1 MRLFRWL
8 RAHKKLTLVII
19 IILAI
24 GFFVLR
30 ARASGNGAT
39 QEATVERGTVE
50 EELVLTGEISATD
63 YASLQFNTSGTV
75 SWVGVKVGE
84 EVKKGQALMKLDTL
98 KLNAAYQIAVA
109 NYRAAQ
115 ANAEEVLDDVKGND
129 DDETFEEKNTRT
141 AAEATR
147 DKAYD
152 ALVAAQKELQD
163 ATLIAPFS
171 GVVAILNSESAGVNV
186 TAGTPQ
192 VILVNPATMYFEVSA
207 DQTEV
212 SRFMIDDKAE
222 ITLDAFDN
230 ETLTGTISS
239 ISVAPDATESGTVYP
254 IRLSLELNGASKYKI
269 GMTGDARFI
278 VTKKEGVL
286 YIPSDY
292 VNSDKDGEYVRI
304 DGGKNK
310 KYIKVV

>member
-1 MRLFRWL
+1 MKSIFSRIRGHKRL
-8 RAHKKLTLVII
+8 V

-24 GFFVLR
+24 VIIGGYFVTR
-30 ARASGNGAT
+30 SQNGNGALDQASIT
-39 QEATVERGTVE
+39 RGTVE
-50 EELVLTGEISATD
+50 EEIVLTGEISATD
-63 YASLQFNTSGTV
+63 YATLQFNTSGTI
-75 SWVGVKVGE
+75 SWVGVSVGE
-84 EVKKGQALMKLDTL
+84 NVKKGQALLKLDTL

-230 ETLTGTISS
+230 ETLTV
-239 ISVAPDATESGTVYP
+239 SVEDQTKTAILKPKLVSRAKN
-254 IRLSLELNGASKYKI
+254 RSL
-269 GMTGDARFI
+269 
-278 VTKKEGVL
+278 
-286 YIPSDY
+286 
-292 VNSDKDGEYVRI
+292 
-304 DGGKNK
+304 
-310 KYIKVV
+310 